1 MSEVEDTITRIK
13 THKSVQGLVIVNH
26 EGRVIRSTFS
36 TERKEEG
43 ENIAKSI
50 PQLTQKAKSTVR
62 DLDST
67 NDLVFLRIKS
77 KHNEIMVAPD
87 KDFMLIVVQGK
98 GDRKDDNE

>member
-50 PQLTQKAKSTVR
+50 P
-62 DLDST
+62 
-67 NDLVFLRIKS
+67 
-77 KHNEIMVAPD
+77 
-87 KDFMLIVVQGK
+87 
-98 GDRKDDNE
+98 

>member
-1 MSEVEDTITRIK
+1 
-13 THKSVQGLVIVNH
+13 
-26 EGRVIRSTFS
+26 
-36 TERKEEG
+36 
-43 ENIAKSI
+43 
-50 PQLTQKAKSTVR
+50 VR